1 MNDEK
6 LIRRVLQK
14 SDRAAAN
21 ELIGRYYDEIY
32 RYAYRQSVGRADP
45 KNTAQDLT
53 QEIFISALHSL
64 SAYKPQKAGF
74 RTWLYQVANSRIIDF
89 KRKFQ
94 PDEAQID
101 ETDLYVELDFT
112 ANLHNRALLEKIEKN
127 ISAQPSDIQRIFR
140 LHLYSDMTFGQIS
153 EIMDL
158 PEATVKTKF
167 YRTVKKIKEVFRD
180 EY

>member
-32 RYAYRQSVGRADP
+32 RYAYRQTADKADP
-45 KNTAQDLT
+45 KSAAEDLT
-53 QEIFISALHSL
+53 QEIFVSVIRSL
-64 SAYKPQKAGF
+64 YAYNPQKSSF
-74 RTWLYQVANSRIIDF
+74 RTWLYKVSNSRIIDA
-89 KRKFQ
+89 KRKFS
-94 PDEAQID
+94 PNEVQID
-101 ETDLYVELDFT
+101 ETDLYIDLDFSET
-112 ANLHNRALLEKIEKN
+112 LHNRVLLEKIEES
-127 ISAQPSDIQRIFR
+127 IGEQSSDIQRIIR
-140 LHLYSDMTFGQIS
+140 LHLYSDMTFKEIS

-167 YRTVKKIKEVFRD
+167 YRAIKKIRKEFCD
-180 EY
+180 EH